1 MFLYLFNK
9 VYVYIFYYIILVGF
23 GFNNI
28 IICYYFML
36 KKNILKYIVK
46 IKNLNMLLIVE
57 QLYI

>member
-9 VYVYIFYYIILVGF
+9 VYVYKIYYLILVGF

-28 IICYYFML
+28 SICNYFML

-57 QLYI
+57 

>member
-9 VYVYIFYYIILVGF
+9 VYVYKIYYLILVGF

-28 IICYYFML
+28 SICNYLML

-57 QLYI
+57 